1 MLRLKFIYVVAA
13 VAALAGLLFG
23 YDTGVISGAILFIK
37 QDFNLSAG
45 GEGMVV
51 SAVLFGATCGAMLS
65 GKLADIF
72 GRKRIILIISAIFTI
87 GSIYTALAT
96 SVIAI
101 VIGRIILGLAIGV
114 ASFTAPLYIGEV
126 APSEVRGA
134 LVGLNQLAITI
145 GILGS
150 YIVDYWFAAAGNWQ
164 AMVALGA
171 VPAVI
176 LAAGIFFMPESPR
189 WLMLKGKEDEARRVF
204 KSIGREGDI
213 EAELTAIKRTA
224 SMETGGWQELISPSL
239 RPLLVIGAAL
249 AFFQQFTG
257 INTVIY
263 YAPTI
268 FNLAGFANNSV
279 SILAT
284 AGVGLVNVLMTVVGL
299 KFIDGLGRRPLLLGG
314 LSGMAVSLFALSLGF
329 SIQQNSDA
337 LKWIGVASLA
347 LYVAA
352 FAISIG
358 PIFWLLIAEIYP
370 LKVRGLAMSIATC
383 VCWICN
389 LIVSF
394 TFPLLIKNLGTAL
407 TFGLYGLISL
417 VAIVFCFFMV
427 PETKGV
433 SLEQLQERF
442 KIGKENRS

>member
-1 MLRLKFIYVVAA
+1 MLGIKFIYVVAA

-37 QDFNLSAG
+37 HDFHLSAS
-45 GEGMVV
+45 GEGTVV
-51 SAVLFGATCGAMLS
+51 SAVLFGATCGALVS
-65 GKLADIF
+65 GELADYF
-72 GRKRIILIISAIFTI
+72 GRKRIILIISAVFTI
-87 GSIYTALAT
+87 GSIFTALAA
-96 SVIAI
+96 SVTAI
-101 VIGRIILGLAIGV
+101 IIGRVIIGLAIGV

-126 APSEVRGA
+126 APPAMRGA

-150 YIVDYWFAAAGNWQ
+150 YIVDYAFAANGNWQ
-164 AMVALGA
+164 AMVGLGA
-171 VPAVI
+171 VPAII
-176 LAAGIFFMPESPR
+176 LAIGILFMPESPR
-189 WLMLKGKEDEARRVF
+189 WLMLKEREEEARQVL
-204 KSIGREGDI
+204 KSIGRENDI
-213 EAELTAIKRTA
+213 DQELADIRETA
-224 SMETGGWQELISPSL
+224 SSESGGWNEFFSPAL
-239 RPLLVIGAAL
+239 RPLLIIGAAL

-268 FNLAGFANNSV
+268 FNLAGFESNSV

-284 AGVGLVNVLMTVVGL
+284 AGVGLVNVLMTMVGL
-299 KFIDGLGRRPLLLGG
+299 KFIDGLGRRPLLLAG
-314 LSGMAVSLFALSLGF
+314 LSGMAVSLFVLSFGF
-329 SIQQNSDA
+329 MSQNNTDA

-370 LKVRGLAMSIATC
+370 LKVRGLAMSFATA

-394 TFPLLIKNLGTAL
+394 TFPLLIKHVGTAL
-407 TFGLYGLISL
+407 TFSLYGAISL
-417 VAIVFCFFMV
+417 IAIIFCFYMV

-433 SLEQLQERF
+433 SLEKLQERF
-442 KIGKENRS
+442 KIGKANPL

>member
-1 MLRLKFIYVVAA
+1 MFKLKFIYVVAA
-13 VAALAGLLFG
+13 IAALAGLLFG

-37 QDFNLSAG
+37 NDFHLSAG

-51 SAVLFGATCGAMLS
+51 SAVLFGATLGALVS
-65 GKLADIF
+65 GELADFF
-72 GRKRIILIISAIFTI
+72 GRKKIILIISAVFAI
-87 GSIYTALAT
+87 GSILTALAT
-96 SVIAI
+96 SVTAI
-101 VIGRIILGLAIGV
+101 VIGRVVLGLAIGV

-126 APSEVRGA
+126 SPPAVRGA

-145 GILGS
+145 GILAS
-150 YIVDYWFAAAGNWQ
+150 YIVDYAFAASGNWQ

-176 LAAGIFFMPESPR
+176 LAIGITFMPESPR
-189 WLMLKGKEDEARRVF
+189 WLMIKDKEEEARRVL
-204 KSIGREGDI
+204 KNIGRENDL
-213 EAELTAIKRTA
+213 ELELKEIKQIA
-224 SMETGGWQELISPSL
+224 DSETGGWKELFSPSL
-239 RPLLVIGAAL
+239 RPLLLIGAAL

-268 FNLAGFANNSV
+268 FNLAGFESNSV

-284 AGVGLVNVLMTVVGL
+284 AGVGLVNVLMTIIGL
-299 KFIDGLGRRPLLLGG
+299 QFIDRVGRRPLLLAG
-314 LSGMAVSLFALSLGF
+314 LTGMAISLFALSFGF
-329 SIQQNSDA
+329 MSQNNTEA

-358 PIFWLLIAEIYP
+358 PIFWLIIAEIYP
-370 LKVRGLAMSIATC
+370 LKIRGLAMSCATGC
-383 VCWICN
+383 CWISN
-389 LIVSF
+389 LVVSF
-394 TFPLLIKNLGTAL
+394 TFPLLLKYLNTAL
-407 TFGLYGLISL
+407 TFSLYGAIAV
-417 VAIVFCFFMV
+417 VAIIFCFFMV

-433 SLEQLQERF
+433 SLEELQERF
-442 KIGKENRS
+442 KIGIKKPF